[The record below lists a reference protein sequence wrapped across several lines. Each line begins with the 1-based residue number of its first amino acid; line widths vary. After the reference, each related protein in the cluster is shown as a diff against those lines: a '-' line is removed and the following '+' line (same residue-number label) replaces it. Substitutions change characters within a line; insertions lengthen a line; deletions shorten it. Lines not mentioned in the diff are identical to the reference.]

1 MATDLQLSEEML
13 SPPGDT
19 IQETIDTIQMTQAE
33 LAERL
38 GRPKEKL
45 NDLIKGREPLTR
57 KTALLLERVLD
68 IPVSFWLNRENAYRE
83 ELMRIDQQKFLDG
96 CIDWMEKFPVRLL
109 KKMGM
114 LPDTQNKYEL
124 SRALLKFFRVASPKQ
139 WESIYLEQELTA
151 AFKISLANTTSP
163 HAISAWLQIGE
174 IKAME
179 LKLPDFDKMKFKE
192 TLQQVKSI
200 VIEQPTDFHLQLQ
213 KKCAQAGV
221 AILFT
226 PGLPKAPV
234 SGATWWRRNT
244 PIIQMTDRYKTNDH
258 FWFALYHEAGHI
270 LLHGKKEVFLED
282 LASTP
287 VDEKKELEANLFAQK
302 HLFPIEALT
311 KLLSTKITTDRIADF
326 ARIYKTHPG
335 VIVGQLQ
342 HAKQIDYNQFN
353 EFKIPI
359 KIFN

>member
-1 MATDLQLSEEML
+1 MATNLQLSEEML

-19 IQETIDTIQMTQAE
+19 IQETIDTIKMSQAE

-45 NDLIKGREPLTR
+45 NDLIKGREPLSR

-68 IPVSFWLNRENAYRE
+68 VPVSFWLNRENAYRE
-83 ELMRIDQQKFLDG
+83 ELMRIDQQKFLEG
-96 CIDWMEKFPVRLL
+96 CIDWMEKFPVREL

-114 LPDTQNKYEL
+114 LPNTQNKYEL
-124 SRALLKFFRVASPKQ
+124 SQALLKFFWVASPKQ
-139 WESIYLEQELTA
+139 WESIYLEQEVTA
-151 AFKISLANTTSP
+151 AFKISLANTSSP

-192 TLQQVKSI
+192 TLQQIKSI
-200 VIEQPTDFHLQLQ
+200 VINQPADFCSQLQ
-213 KKCAQAGV
+213 NKCALAGV

-226 PGLPKAPV
+226 PGLPKAPL

-258 FWFALYHEAGHI
+258 FWFAFYHEAGHI
-270 LLHGKKEVFLED
+270 LQHGKKEVFLED
-282 LASTP
+282 LAGNLL
-287 VDEKKELEANLFAQK
+287 DEQKELEANLFAQK
-302 HLFPIEALT
+302 HLFPQEALNQ
-311 KLLSTKITTDRIADF
+311 LLSDKITTDRITDF
-326 ARIYKTHPG
+326 ARTYETHPG

-342 HAKQIDYNQFN
+342 HSKQIGYNQFN

-359 KIFN
+359 QLF